1 MSDQVLVSG
10 VLVKLTSPGKTG
22 LVGIVTKA
30 ISQSTPGYILFLEN
44 GILQGMQATIDDV
57 VVSDQSTAGFAQ
69 LAYNLIKFGS
79 HVIEKKLIV

>member
-79 HVIEKKLIV
+79 HVIEKQLIV